1 LENDVLVVTRYKFKG
16 DQSPDSVR
24 ELLAV
29 FAEVGPGDGEIA
41 HYVLADGSGGF
52 TIADVDSMQDAY
64 TDALRYQQWMDMET
78 RPILTIEDAMP
89 AIGTVF
95 G

>member
-1 LENDVLVVTRYKFKG
+1 MLVATRYRFKG

-24 ELLAV
+24 ALLAV

-52 TIADVDSMQDAY
+52 TIAEVDSMQDAY
-64 TDALRYQQWMDMET
+64 ANALRYQQWMDMET
-78 RPILTIEDAMP
+78 RPILTIDDAMP

>member
-1 LENDVLVVTRYKFKG
+1 MLVVTRYRFKG
-16 DQSPDSVR
+16 DQSPESVKA
-24 ELLAV
+24 LLAV
-29 FAEVGPGDGEIA
+29 FAE
-41 HYVLADGSGGF
+41 HGSWSTGRSPTTCSPTVAVASPSPRSIPFRTATQG
-52 TIADVDSMQDAY
+52 
-64 TDALRYQQWMDMET
+64 ALRYQQWMDMET